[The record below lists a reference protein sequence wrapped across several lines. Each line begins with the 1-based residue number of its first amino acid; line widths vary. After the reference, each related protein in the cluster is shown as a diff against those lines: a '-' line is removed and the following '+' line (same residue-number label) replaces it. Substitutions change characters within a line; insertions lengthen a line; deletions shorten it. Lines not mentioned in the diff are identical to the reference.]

1 MAKADGVP
9 GADESRGRCV
19 SCGFLAT
26 HGIHDATLHEVGLTG
41 RETGRIGGSGLH
53 CFRQAAPLLQ
63 EIRDATVEPNGRRI
77 QTEEVIVSVLRRD
90 RNCSKWCLYESGQ
103 SAEKHLERLQMIQ
116 LEEERKAHDLR
127 LAAMERDSRQSA
139 EKIQADSLEIAKAV
153 KGFTTKWTYAAFAVA
168 IAILIFTALTYF
180 GIKP

>member
-1 MAKADGVP
+1 
-9 GADESRGRCV
+9 
-19 SCGFLAT
+19 
-26 HGIHDATLHEVGLTG
+26 
-41 RETGRIGGSGLH
+41 
-53 CFRQAAPLLQ
+53 
-63 EIRDATVEPNGRRI
+63 
-77 QTEEVIVSVLRRD
+77 
-90 RNCSKWCLYESGQ
+90 LYESGQ